1 MLYCLSQLLL
11 CLCIGGSHFYATSHL
26 QLTDD
31 ECESSDREFES
42 GDLSDLQW
50 GEDGTMS
57 QTSSRPPSAGT
68 APVHTNGSGRDT
80 PASVDSIPLEWDHD
94 YDLDPI
100 GHTMSAQRGR
110 QKDEDEELL
119 CLATAALTGECV

>member
-1 MLYCLSQLLL
+1 MSK
-11 CLCIGGSHFYATSHL
+11 GGFHFRVTSCL

-31 ECESSDREFES
+31 ECEGSDRELES

-50 GEDGTMS
+50 GEDDAMP
-57 QTSSRPPSAGT
+57 QTSSRPPSAAT
-68 APVHTNGSGRDT
+68 APARTNGSGRDT

-94 YDLDPI
+94 YDLDPM
-100 GHTMSAQRGR
+100 GHTMSAERGR

-119 CLATAALTGECV
+119 SMATAALTSECV